1 MTGNATRKGDISGY
15 LETLDWMVSATLK
28 RKFDTQMVIEIEEF
42 DIQIISILYDRYHYS
57 KG

>member
-1 MTGNATRKGDISGY
+1 MSIRKGDISGY